1 MRTLIIDD
9 DEKALMALKF
19 YLDNYF
25 PWVELVG
32 TAANVTDG
40 RAAIMQHQPDLVFL
54 DIEMPD
60 GLGVDLLEKF
70 KQRDFEVVYTTGHEE
85 YALRAIKQRAFDY
98 LLKPIDL
105 DDLQAA
111 LEDIRKRRVSSPSP
125 ESLSIHY
132 PERLAVPQKTGLE
145 LVPVVEIMHINADG
159 GYTKL
164 CTSQGKQYTSS
175 HNLKHWEEQLNPQDF
190 FRCHHAHLVQ
200 LRYVRHITSEGGY
213 TATLTNGTKIE
224 ISRRRFSDFQ
234 QALLGHN

>member
-9 DEKALMALKF
+9 DEKALTALKF
-19 YLDNYF
+19 LLDNYF
-25 PWVELVG
+25 PWVKVVD
-32 TAANVTDG
+32 TAGNVAEG
-40 RAAIMQHQPDLVFL
+40 REAILKQQPDLVFL
-54 DIEMPD
+54 DIQLPD

-70 KQRDFEVVYTTGHEE
+70 GRRNFEVIYTTGHEE

-105 DDLQAA
+105 DDLQTT
-111 LEDIRKRRVSSPSP
+111 LEDIRHRQPQTTAP
-125 ESLSIHY
+125 EALSIHY

-145 LVPVVEIMHINADG
+145 LVPVVEIMHIGADG
-159 GYTKL
+159 GYTKIH
-164 CTSQGKQYTSS
+164 TSQGTQYTSS

-213 TATLTNGTKIE
+213 TATLSNGTKIE
-224 ISRRRFSDFQ
+224 IARRRFSDFQ
-234 QALLGHN
+234 QTLLGQH